1 MGDIEMNNRLAR
13 LRSPVALL
21 TCCAMLFAALAAV
34 LAFTSKAQAAEY
46 VRLGTFSL
54 EPATGSITSDVIAS
68 SATTDGPCPAGTST
82 NANTTTVRLLDP
94 ANPNGSDKNLANG
107 FKSTLDMTG
116 GAFTL
121 PLISTAFPPI
131 IGATSLQKALRGY
144 KPDGSLDGD
153 YTLVLKCS
161 LAGPG
166 PAQLFFRKIHVTG
179 DTWAQIDQQ
188 ATTLAL
194 SANPTTVSIN
204 QDFKLTATV
213 SPAAAGSVEFSDTDT
228 SGETPVKRVLG
239 TAPVTDGKA
248 ELTVTAPATGGGH
261 KYDAAFTPTDS
272 DAFGDAQGSTTV
284 GVLYVVTAKDADG
297 NTLGDNPT
305 LFIGQKVKVTA
316 RGFKP
321 GATVAV
327 NVTEG
332 NVLGEVTANADGA
345 IVDYAFTV
353 PDALTND
360 EHHLQFRQQ
369 PNNGAHADFA
379 FTSTD
384 EDPSASPSPTEP
396 ADLDVTDEDGST
408 LEANPNLEPGQT
420 VKITARGYGD
430 GAKVK
435 VTLADSEATF
445 DDATANADGTVEN
458 YAFTVPEEI
467 EDGDHAL
474 TLAED
479 KTDGHSVDFAFT
491 TGDVPSES
499 PEPSPS
505 DSSGETG
512 GDSAGAD
519 TGGTDTGGLS
529 GGSGGGS
536 GGGSMA
542 ATGAEVGAIGLS
554 ALALVCAGS
563 ALVIRMRRKGLLTFG
578 GDSLQH

>member
-1 MGDIEMNNRLAR
+1 MNNRLAQ

-34 LAFTSKAQAAEY
+34 LAFSSKAQAVEY
-46 VRLGTFSL
+46 QRLGAFSL
-54 EPATGSITSDVIAS
+54 EPDTGSITADVIAS

-82 NANTTTVRLLDP
+82 NANATVLRLVDP
-94 ANPNGSDKNLANG
+94 KNPAGKATDNSRPLAKG

-121 PLISTAFPPI
+121 PLISTAVPPI
-131 IGATSLQKALRGY
+131 VKATSLVTALRGY
-144 KPDGSLDGD
+144 KPEGSLDGD
-153 YTLVLKCS
+153 YTLVLPCNLGS
-161 LAGPG
+161 ASPDY
-166 PAQLFFRKIHVTG
+166 LFVRKIRVTG

-194 SANPTTVSIN
+194 SANPTTVSVN
-204 QDFKLTATV
+204 QDFELTATV

-248 ELTVTAPATGGGH
+248 ELTVTAPTTGGAH

-272 DAFGDAQGSTTV
+272 DAFGDAQVSTPV
-284 GVLYVVTAKDADG
+284 NINYLVTAKDADG
-297 NTLGDNPT
+297 NTLGDKPT

-316 RGFKP
+316 QGFKP

-327 NVTEG
+327 SVTGG
-332 NVLGEVTANADGA
+332 NGTLDDVTANADGA
-345 IVDYAFTV
+345 VVDYAFTV

-360 EHHLQFRQQ
+360 EHRLQFRQQ
-369 PNNGAHADFA
+369 PNNGASAAFT

-384 EDPSASPSPTEP
+384 EDPSAGPSPTEP
-396 ADLDVTDEDGST
+396 ADLDVTDEDGNT

-430 GAKVK
+430 GAEVK
-435 VTLADSEATF
+435 VTLADSETTF

-467 EDGDHAL
+467 EDGDHVL

-491 TGDVPSES
+491 TGDVAGES

-505 DSSGETG
+505 DSSGATG
-512 GDSAGAD
+512 GGSAGAD
-519 TGGTDTGGLS
+519 TGGTDAGGLS
-529 GGSGGGS
+529 GGGDGGS

-542 ATGAEVGAIGLS
+542 ATGAEAGVIGLS
-554 ALALVCAGS
+554 ALALMCAGS

-578 GDSLQH
+578 GDSPQH

>member
-1 MGDIEMNNRLAR
+1 
-13 LRSPVALL
+13 
-21 TCCAMLFAALAAV
+21 MLFAALAAV
-34 LAFTSKAQAAEY
+34 LAFSSKAQAVDY
-46 VRLGTFSL
+46 QRLGTFSL

-82 NANTTTVRLLDP
+82 NANQTGLRLVNP
-94 ANPNGSDKNLANG
+94 ANPAGSAFDNSKSLAKG

-121 PLISTAFPPI
+121 PLISTAVPPI
-131 IGATSLQKALRGY
+131 VKATSLQTALRGY
-144 KPDGSLDGD
+144 KADGSLDGD
-153 YTLVLKCS
+153 YLLVLQCVIPS
-161 LAGPG
+161 DPTANSM
-166 PAQLFFRKIHVTG
+166 FVRKIRVTG

-188 ATTLAL
+188 PTTLAL
-194 SANPTTVSIN
+194 STNPADVSIN
-204 QDFKLTATV
+204 QAFELTATV

-228 SGETPVKRVLG
+228 SGEAPVKRVLG

-248 ELTVTAPATGGGH
+248 ELTVKAPAIGGAH
-261 KYDAAFTPTDS
+261 RYDAAFTPADP
-272 DAFGDAQGSTTV
+272 DAVGDAQVSKPV
-284 GVLYVVTAKDADG
+284 GVHYLVTAKDADG
-297 NTLGDNPT
+297 NTLGDKPT
-305 LFIGQKVKVTA
+305 LFIGQKVKVTVQ
-316 RGFKP
+316 GFAP

-327 NVTEG
+327 SVTG
-332 NVLGEVTANADGA
+332 SNGTLDNVTANADGA
-345 IVDYAFTV
+345 IVDYALTV

-360 EHHLQFRQQ
+360 EHNLQFKQSDL
-369 PNNGAHADFA
+369 GDFA
-379 FTSTD
+379 AFTFISTD
-384 EDPSASPSPTEP
+384 EDPSTGPSPTEP
-396 ADLDVTDEDGST
+396 ADLDVTDEDGNT
-408 LEANPNLEPGQT
+408 LEADPNLEPGQT

-435 VTLADSEATF
+435 VTLADSDATF

-467 EDGDHAL
+467 EDGDHVL

-491 TGDVPSES
+491 TGDVPGES
-499 PEPSPS
+499 PEPGPS

-512 GDSAGAD
+512 GDSAGTD

-529 GGSGGGS
+529 GDGDGDGDSGS

-563 ALVIRMRRKGLLTFG
+563 ALVIRMRRRSLLAF
-578 GDSLQH
+578 GDSHRH